1 VTDIIGVMDVREL
14 LGLVEMFSSLTAD
27 EMTVLVDNATLVN
40 LERND
45 VIFHEHDEA
54 DHLYVVASGRIAIT
68 RDSVDGRESVL
79 ALIERGDLIGEM
91 PLFDGHNRSAKAK
104 ALERSELLEVPY
116 GPLRVFYDTRPVL
129 LWQVVE
135 LLALRLRSMDD
146 ALADTMFLDV
156 AGRTAKR
163 LLELAGDRDEFH
175 LPITQEELAR
185 MVGASRERV
194 NKAISSF
201 IRLGWLEQRDRAYLI
216 TNRAA
221 LTQRSH

>member
-1 VTDIIGVMDVREL
+1 MDVRHL
-14 LGLVEMFSSLTAD
+14 LESVEMLSSLTDAELD
-27 EMTVLVDNATLVN
+27 ILVESSATVEM
-40 LERND
+40 ERND
-45 VIFHEHDEA
+45 VIFKEHDEA
-54 DHLYVVASGRIAIT
+54 EHLYVIASGRIAVT
-68 RDSVDGRESVL
+68 RDSLDGRESVL
-79 ALIERGDLIGEM
+79 VLMERGDLIGEM
-91 PLFDGHNRSAKAK
+91 PLFDGHTRSANAK
-104 ALERSELLEVPY
+104 ALEPSQLVQVPY
-116 GPLRVFYDTRPVL
+116 APLRTAYDERPVL

-135 LLALRLRSMDD
+135 LFALRLRSMDD

-163 LLELAGDRDEFH
+163 LLELAGDRDEFQ

-201 IRLGWLEQRDRAYLI
+201 IRLGWLEQRDRSYQI
-216 TNRAA
+216 TNRPA

>member
-1 VTDIIGVMDVREL
+1 MAGMNVREL
-14 LGLVEMFSSLTAD
+14 LDSVDMLSSLTPD
-27 EMTVLVDNATLVN
+27 EMDSVERSATLVE

-45 VIFHEHDEA
+45 VMFHEHDEA
-54 DHLYVVASGRIAIT
+54 DRLYVVASGRVAIT
-68 RDSVDGRESVL
+68 RDSIDGRESVL
-79 ALIERGDLIGEM
+79 ALTERGDLIGEM
-91 PLFDGHNRSAKAK
+91 PLFDGRTRSAKAK
-104 ALERSELLEVPY
+104 ALEPSVLVEVPY
-116 GPLRVFYDTRPVL
+116 APLREMYAARPVL
-129 LWQVVE
+129 LWEVVE
-135 LLALRLRSMDD
+135 LLAGRLRSMDD

-163 LLELAGDRDEFH
+163 LLELAGNRDEFQ

-201 IRLGWLEQRDRAYLI
+201 IRLGWLEQRDRSYRI
-216 TNRAA
+216 TNRPS